1 MGQNL
6 ENGHMLFGHPELDGR
21 AYIKNLYMLG
31 DDGEYH
37 KITATADEINALSPS
52 SSPADGSVT
61 NAKLADDVKV
71 GSLAALTTTAKTS
84 VQAAINEVDSHADAA
99 YVKPEPGIPKT
110 DMAAAVQTSL
120 GKADTALQV
129 GVGVTKIAR
138 KTIQLAGGAT
148 PVLFQDD
155 AVPFI
160 TGIAEATDM
169 HTVGHNGTILIQN
182 DVDGDETATLE
193 CTAGT
198 HTGGGSCSEDMTTE
212 TDTKF
217 KIRANGD
224 ETWHTITCDWSG
236 CNSGAAI
243 ATQIQTKVQALGATH
258 GYSRMTVAFSTDHLV
273 FTSLDHGTDSTVE
286 IDRADSLDCCD
297 ELDIGPDN
305 GVTVVGTGDV
315 ANIYAVT
322 PAEIA
327 TLINGDMSNVEADA
341 SSGTLIISGTT
352 EGRAGKV
359 TAGNGT
365 LNTLCGIAN
374 GEVAYGAQGMGL
386 DADWDDSLYDVFLT
400 YKGAAA
406 ASKDLGWASPT
417 EAGFTV
423 TCETGS
429 DTGYVSVLVVG

>member
-1 MGQNL
+1 MGFMDQLWGRIKIKSL
-6 ENGHMLFGHPELDGR
+6 ECT
-21 AYIKNLYMLG
+21 KLYLPNNSG
-31 DDGEYH
+31 APTLVE
-37 KITATADEINALSPS
+37 ATADDLNSLTPS
-52 SSPADGSVT
+52 GVGDGTIT
-61 NAKLADDVKV
+61 NTKLATDVKV
-71 GSLAALTTTAKTS
+71 GSLAALTTTAKGS
-84 VQAAINEVDSHADAA
+84 VQAAINEVDANCDAK
-99 YVKPEPGIPKT
+99 YTKPALGIPKS
-110 DMAAAVQTSL
+110 DLVAAVQTSL

-148 PVLFQDD
+148 PILFQDD

-169 HTVGHNGTILIQN
+169 HAVGNNGTVKITE
-182 DVDGDETATLE
+182 DAESEETATLN

-198 HTGGGSCSEDMTTE
+198 HTGGGDCSTDMIGN
-212 TDTKF
+212 TDTKL

-258 GYSRMTVAFSTDHLV
+258 GYSRITVAFSSDHLV
-273 FTSLDHGTDSTVE
+273 FTSLDHGTASTIE
-286 IDRADSLDCCD
+286 IDRAADHDCCD
-297 ELDIGPDN
+297 DLDIGPDN
-305 GVTVVGTGDV
+305 GVTAVGTGDV

-322 PAEIA
+322 PEEIA

-341 SSGTLIISGTT
+341 SSGTLVISGAT

-359 TAGNGT
+359 AAGNGT
-365 LNTLCGIAN
+365 LNTLCGIPN
-374 GEVAYGAQGMGL
+374 GEIAYGAQGMGL
-386 DADWDDSLYDVFLT
+386 DADWDDALYDVFLT

-417 EAGFTV
+417 VGGFTV

>member
-1 MGQNL
+1 MGFMDQLWGRIKIKSL
-6 ENGHMLFGHPELDGR
+6 ECT
-21 AYIKNLYMLG
+21 KLYLPNNSG
-31 DDGEYH
+31 APTLVE
-37 KITATADEINALSPS
+37 ATADDLNNLTPS
-52 SSPADGSVT
+52 GVGDGTIT
-61 NAKLADDVKV
+61 NTKLATDVKV
-71 GSLAALTTTAKTS
+71 GSLAALTTTAKGS
-84 VQAAINEVDSHADAA
+84 VQAAINEVDANCDAK
-99 YVKPEPGIPKT
+99 YTKPALGIPKS
-110 DMAAAVQTSL
+110 DLVAAVQTSL

-169 HTVGHNGTILIQN
+169 HTVGHNGTIKIQN
-182 DVDGDETATLE
+182 DADDDETAILE

-198 HTGGGSCSEDMTTE
+198 HTGGSDCSTNMTGN

-236 CNSGAAI
+236 CDSGAAI
-243 ATQIQTKVQALGATH
+243 ATQIQAKVQALGATH
-258 GYSRMTVAFSTDHLV
+258 GYSRITVAFSSDHLV
-273 FTSLDHGTDSTVE
+273 FTSLDHGTASTIE
-286 IDRADSLDCCD
+286 IDRAADHDCCD
-297 ELDIGPDN
+297 DLDIGPDN
-305 GVTVVGTGDV
+305 GVTAVGTGDV

-322 PAEIA
+322 PEEIA
-327 TLINGDMSNVEADA
+327 ALINDDMANVEADA
-341 SSGTLIISGTT
+341 SSGTLVISGGTA
-352 EGRAGKV
+352 GRAGKV
-359 TAGNGT
+359 AAGNGT
-365 LNTLCGIAN
+365 LNTLCGIPN
-374 GEVAYGAQGMGL
+374 GEIAYGAQGMGL
-386 DADWDDSLYDVFLT
+386 DADWDDALYDVFLT

-417 EAGFTV
+417 VEGFTV

>member
-1 MGQNL
+1 MQNL
-6 ENGHMLFGHPELDGR
+6 KSGHMLFDHPELDGQ

-31 DDGEYH
+31 DDGEFH

-71 GSLAALTTTAKTS
+71 GSLAALTTAAKTS

-99 YVKPEPGIPKT
+99 YVKPGTGIPKT
-110 DMAAAVQTSL
+110 DMAAAVQASL
-120 GKADTALQV
+120 SLADTALQV
-129 GVGVTKIAR
+129 GVGVTKIVR

-160 TGIAEATDM
+160 TGIDAAADM
-169 HTVGHNGTILIQN
+169 HAVGNNGTIKITE
-182 DVDGDETATLE
+182 DAESEETATLN

-198 HTGGGSCSEDMTTE
+198 HTGGGDCSEDMTTE

-243 ATQIQTKVQALGATH
+243 ATQIQAKVQALGATH
-258 GYSRMTVAFSTDHLV
+258 GYSRITVAFSTDHLV
-273 FTSLDHGTDSTVE
+273 FTSLDHGTGSTVE
-286 IDRADSLDCCD
+286 IARADSLDCCD

-305 GVTVVGTGDV
+305 GVTAVGTGDV

-322 PAEIA
+322 PEEIA
-327 TLINGDMSNVEADA
+327 ALINGDMSNVEADA
-341 SSGTLIISGTT
+341 SSGTLVISGTT
-352 EGRAGKV
+352 AGRAGKV
-359 TAGNGT
+359 TAGDGT
-365 LNTLCGIAN
+365 LNTLCGIPN
-374 GEVAYGAQGMGL
+374 GEIAYGAQGMGL
-386 DADWDDSLYDVFLT
+386 DADWDDALYDVFLT

-406 ASKDLGWASPT
+406 GAKDLGWASPT
-417 EAGFTV
+417 EAGFMV

>member
-1 MGQNL
+1 M
-6 ENGHMLFGHPELDGR
+6 DGR

-31 DDGEYH
+31 DDGEWH

-71 GSLAALTTTAKTS
+71 GSLAALTTTTKTS

-99 YVKPEPGIPKT
+99 YVKPELGIPKT
-110 DMAAAVQTSL
+110 DLVAAVQTSL

-129 GVGVTKIAR
+129 GVGVSKIVR
-138 KTIQLAGGAT
+138 KTIQLAGGAS

-160 TGIAEATDM
+160 TGISEATDM
-169 HTVGHNGTILIQN
+169 HAVGNNGTIKIQN
-182 DVDGDETATLE
+182 DAEGDETATLN

-198 HTGGGSCSEDMTTE
+198 HTGGSGCSTNMTANS
-212 TDTKF
+212 DTKF

-224 ETWHTITCDWSG
+224 AVWHTITCDWTSA
-236 CNSGAAI
+236 NSGANI
-243 ATQIQTKVQALGATH
+243 ATEVQTKVQALGATH
-258 GYSRMTVAFSTDHLV
+258 GYSRITVAFSTDHLV
-273 FTSLDHGTDSTVE
+273 FTSLDHGTASTIE
-286 IDRADSLDCCD
+286 IDRAADHDCCD
-297 ELDIGPDN
+297 DLDIGPDN
-305 GVTVVGTGDV
+305 GVTAVGTGDV

-327 TLINGDMSNVEADA
+327 TLINGDMSNVMADA
-341 SSGTLIISGTT
+341 SSGTLVISGTT

-365 LNTLCGIAN
+365 LNTLCGIPN
-374 GEVAYGAQGMGL
+374 GEIAYGAQGMGL
-386 DADWDDSLYDVFLT
+386 DADWEDALYDVFLT
-400 YKGAAA
+400 YKGAGAA
-406 ASKDLGWASPT
+406 GKDLGWASPT
-417 EAGFTV
+417 TAGFTV

>member
-1 MGQNL
+1 MGFMDQLWGRIKIKSL
-6 ENGHMLFGHPELDGR
+6 ECT
-21 AYIKNLYMLG
+21 KLYLPNNSG
-31 DDGEYH
+31 VPTLVE
-37 KITATADEINALSPS
+37 ATADDLNSLTPS
-52 SSPADGSVT
+52 GV
-61 NAKLADDVKV
+61 
-71 GSLAALTTTAKTS
+71 
-84 VQAAINEVDSHADAA
+84 
-99 YVKPEPGIPKT
+99 
-110 DMAAAVQTSL
+110 
-120 GKADTALQV
+120 V

-169 HTVGHNGTILIQN
+169 HTVGHNGTIKIQN
-182 DVDGDETATLE
+182 DADGDETATLE

-198 HTGGGSCSEDMTTE
+198 HTGGGDCSTDMTGN

-224 ETWHTITCDWSG
+224 ETWHTITCDWSD

-243 ATQIQTKVQALGATH
+243 ANQIQTKVQALGATH
-258 GYSRMTVAFSTDHLV
+258 GYSRITVAFSSDHLV
-273 FTSLDHGTDSTVE
+273 FTSLDHGTASTIE
-286 IDRADSLDCCD
+286 IDRAADHDCCD
-297 ELDIGPDN
+297 DLDIGPDN
-305 GVTVVGTGDV
+305 GVTAVGTGDV

-322 PAEIA
+322 PEEIA

-341 SSGTLIISGTT
+341 SSGTLVISGGTA
-352 EGRAGKV
+352 GRAGKV
-359 TAGNGT
+359 AAGNGT
-365 LNTLCGIAN
+365 LNTLCGIPN
-374 GEVAYGAQGMGL
+374 GEIAYGAQGMGL
-386 DADWDDSLYDVFLT
+386 DADWDDALYDVFLT

-417 EAGFTV
+417 VEGFTV

>member
-1 MGQNL
+1 MGFMDQLWGRIKIKSL
-6 ENGHMLFGHPELDGR
+6 ECT
-21 AYIKNLYMLG
+21 KLYLPNNSG
-31 DDGEYH
+31 APTLVE
-37 KITATADEINALSPS
+37 ATADDLNSLTPS
-52 SSPADGSVT
+52 GVGDGTIT
-61 NAKLADDVKV
+61 NTKLATDVKV
-71 GSLAALTTTAKTS
+71 GSLAALTTTAKGS
-84 VQAAINEVDSHADAA
+84 VQAAINEVDANCDAK
-99 YVKPEPGIPKT
+99 YTKPALGIPKS
-110 DMAAAVQTSL
+110 DLVAAVQTSL

-169 HTVGHNGTILIQN
+169 HTVGHNGTIKIQN
-182 DVDGDETATLE
+182 DADGDETATLE

-198 HTGGGSCSEDMTTE
+198 HTGGGDCSTDMIGN
-212 TDTKF
+212 TDTKL

-243 ATQIQTKVQALGATH
+243 ATQIQAKVQALGATH
-258 GYSRMTVAFSTDHLV
+258 GYSRITVAFSSDHLV
-273 FTSLDHGTDSTVE
+273 FTSLDHGTASTIE
-286 IDRADSLDCCD
+286 IDRAADHDCCD
-297 ELDIGPDN
+297 DLDIGPDN

-322 PAEIA
+322 PEEIA

-341 SSGTLIISGTT
+341 SSGTLVISGSTA
-352 EGRAGKV
+352 GRAGKV
-359 TAGNGT
+359 AAGNGT
-365 LNTLCGIAN
+365 LNTLCGIPN
-374 GEVAYGAQGMGL
+374 GEIAYGAQGMGL
-386 DADWDDSLYDVFLT
+386 DADWDDALYDVFLT

-417 EAGFTV
+417 VEGFTV

>member
-6 ENGHMLFGHPELDGR
+6 KSGHMLFDHPELDGQ

-31 DDGEYH
+31 DDGEWH

-71 GSLAALTTTAKTS
+71 GSLAALTTTTKTS

-99 YVKPEPGIPKT
+99 YVKPGTGIPKT
-110 DMAAAVQTSL
+110 DMAAAVQASL
-120 GKADTALQV
+120 SLADTALQV
-129 GVGVTKIAR
+129 GVGVTKIVR

-160 TGIAEATDM
+160 TGIDAAADM
-169 HTVGHNGTILIQN
+169 HAVGNNGTIKITE
-182 DVDGDETATLE
+182 DAESEETATLN

-198 HTGGGSCSEDMTTE
+198 HTGGGDCSTDMTGN
-212 TDTKF
+212 TDTKL

-243 ATQIQTKVQALGATH
+243 ATQLQTKVQALGATH
-258 GYSRMTVAFSTDHLV
+258 GYSRITVAFSSDHLV
-273 FTSLDHGTDSTVE
+273 FTSLDHGTDSTIE
-286 IDRADSLDCCD
+286 IDRAADHDCCD
-297 ELDIGPDN
+297 DLDIGPDN

-322 PAEIA
+322 PEEIA
-327 TLINGDMSNVEADA
+327 TLINGDMANVEADA
-341 SSGTLIISGTT
+341 SSGTLVISGGTA
-352 EGRAGKV
+352 GRAGKV

-386 DADWDDSLYDVFLT
+386 GADWDDALYDVFLT
-400 YKGAAA
+400 YKGAGA

>member
-1 MGQNL
+1 MGFMDQLWGRIKIKSL
-6 ENGHMLFGHPELDGR
+6 ECT
-21 AYIKNLYMLG
+21 KLYLPNNSG
-31 DDGEYH
+31 APTLVE
-37 KITATADEINALSPS
+37 ATADDLNSLTPS
-52 SSPADGSVT
+52 GVGDGTIT
-61 NAKLADDVKV
+61 NTKLATDVKV
-71 GSLAALTTTAKTS
+71 GSLAALTTTAKGS
-84 VQAAINEVDSHADAA
+84 VQAAINEVDANCDAK
-99 YVKPEPGIPKT
+99 YTKPALGIPKS
-110 DMAAAVQTSL
+110 DLVAAVQTSL

-169 HTVGHNGTILIQN
+169 HTVGHNGTIKIQN
-182 DVDGDETATLE
+182 DADGDETATLE

-198 HTGGGSCSEDMTTE
+198 HTGGGDCSTDMTGN
-212 TDTKF
+212 TDTKL

-243 ATQIQTKVQALGATH
+243 ATQLQTKVQALGATH
-258 GYSRMTVAFSTDHLV
+258 GYSRITVAFSSDHLV
-273 FTSLDHGTDSTVE
+273 FTSLDHGTDSTIE
-286 IDRADSLDCCD
+286 IDRAADHDCCD
-297 ELDIGPDN
+297 DLDIGPDN

-322 PAEIA
+322 PEEIA
-327 TLINGDMSNVEADA
+327 TLINGDMANVEADA
-341 SSGTLIISGTT
+341 SSGTLVISGGTA
-352 EGRAGKV
+352 GRAGKV
-359 TAGNGT
+359 AAGNGT
-365 LNTLCGIAN
+365 LNILCGIPN
-374 GEVAYGAQGMGL
+374 GEIAYGAQGMGL
-386 DADWDDSLYDVFLT
+386 DADWDDALYDVFLT

-417 EAGFTV
+417 VEGFTV

>member
-1 MGQNL
+1 MGFMDQLWGRIKIKSL
-6 ENGHMLFGHPELDGR
+6 ECT
-21 AYIKNLYMLG
+21 KLYLPNNSG
-31 DDGEYH
+31 APTLVE
-37 KITATADEINALSPS
+37 ATADDLNSLTPS
-52 SSPADGSVT
+52 GVGDGTIT
-61 NAKLADDVKV
+61 NTKLATDVKV
-71 GSLAALTTTAKTS
+71 GSLAALTTTAKGS
-84 VQAAINEVDSHADAA
+84 VQAAINEVDANCDAK
-99 YVKPEPGIPKT
+99 YTKPALGIPKS
-110 DMAAAVQTSL
+110 DLVAAVQTSL

-148 PVLFQDD
+148 PILFQDD

-169 HTVGHNGTILIQN
+169 HAVGNNGTVKITE
-182 DVDGDETATLE
+182 DAESEETATLN

-198 HTGGGSCSEDMTTE
+198 HTGGGDCSTDMIGN
-212 TDTKF
+212 TDTKL

-243 ATQIQTKVQALGATH
+243 ATQIQTKVRALGATH
-258 GYSRMTVAFSTDHLV
+258 GYSRITVAFSSDHLV
-273 FTSLDHGTDSTVE
+273 FTSLDHGTASTIE
-286 IDRADSLDCCD
+286 IDRAADHDCCD
-297 ELDIGPDN
+297 DLDIGPDN
-305 GVTVVGTGDV
+305 GVTAVGTGDV

-327 TLINGDMSNVEADA
+327 TLINGDMSNVVANA
-341 SSGTLIISGTT
+341 SSGTLVISGTT
-352 EGRAGKV
+352 KGRAGKV

-365 LNTLCGIAN
+365 LNTLCGIPN
-374 GEVAYGAQGMGL
+374 GEIAYGAQGMGL
-386 DADWDDSLYDVFLT
+386 DADWDDALYDVFLT

-417 EAGFTV
+417 VEGFTV

>member
-1 MGQNL
+1 MGFMDQLWGRIKIKSL
-6 ENGHMLFGHPELDGR
+6 ECT
-21 AYIKNLYMLG
+21 KLYLPNNSG
-31 DDGEYH
+31 APTLVE
-37 KITATADEINALSPS
+37 ATADDLNSLTPS
-52 SSPADGSVT
+52 GVGDGTIT
-61 NAKLADDVKV
+61 NTKLATDVKV
-71 GSLAALTTTAKTS
+71 GSLAALTTTAKGS
-84 VQAAINEVDSHADAA
+84 VQAAINEVDANCDAK
-99 YVKPEPGIPKT
+99 YTKPALGIPKS
-110 DMAAAVQTSL
+110 DLVAAVQTSL

-169 HTVGHNGTILIQN
+169 HAVGNNGTVKITE
-182 DVDGDETATLE
+182 DAESEETATLN

-198 HTGGGSCSEDMTTE
+198 HTGGGDCSTDMIGN
-212 TDTKF
+212 TDTKL

-258 GYSRMTVAFSTDHLV
+258 GYSRITVAFSSDHLV
-273 FTSLDHGTDSTVE
+273 FTSLDHGTASTIE
-286 IDRADSLDCCD
+286 IDRAADHDCCD
-297 ELDIGPDN
+297 DLDIGPDN
-305 GVTVVGTGDV
+305 GVTAVGTGDV

-322 PAEIA
+322 PEEIA

-341 SSGTLIISGTT
+341 SSGTLVISGAT

-359 TAGNGT
+359 AAGNGT
-365 LNTLCGIAN
+365 LNTLCGIPN
-374 GEVAYGAQGMGL
+374 GEIAYGAQGMGL
-386 DADWDDSLYDVFLT
+386 DADWDDALYDVFLT

-417 EAGFTV
+417 VEGFTV

>member
-1 MGQNL
+1 MGFMDQLWGRIKIKSL
-6 ENGHMLFGHPELDGR
+6 ECT
-21 AYIKNLYMLG
+21 KLYLPNNSG
-31 DDGEYH
+31 VPTLVE
-37 KITATADEINALSPS
+37 ATADDLNSLTPS
-52 SSPADGSVT
+52 GVGDGTIT
-61 NAKLADDVKV
+61 NTKLATDVKV
-71 GSLAALTTTAKTS
+71 GSLAALTTTAKGS
-84 VQAAINEVDSHADAA
+84 VQAAINEVDANCDAK
-99 YVKPEPGIPKT
+99 YTKPALGIPKS
-110 DMAAAVQTSL
+110 DLVAAVQTSL

-148 PVLFQDD
+148 PILFQDD

-169 HTVGHNGTILIQN
+169 HTVGNNGTIKITE
-182 DVDGDETATLE
+182 DAESEETATLN

-198 HTGGGSCSEDMTTE
+198 HTGGGDCSTDMTGN
-212 TDTKF
+212 TDTKL

-258 GYSRMTVAFSTDHLV
+258 GYSRITVAFSSDHLV
-273 FTSLDHGTDSTVE
+273 FTSLDHGTASTIE
-286 IDRADSLDCCD
+286 IDRAADHDCCD
-297 ELDIGPDN
+297 DLDIGPDN

-322 PAEIA
+322 PEEIA
-327 TLINGDMSNVEADA
+327 TLINGDMANVEADA
-341 SSGTLIISGTT
+341 SSGTLVISGGTA
-352 EGRAGKV
+352 GRAGKV

-365 LNTLCGIAN
+365 LNTLCGIPN
-374 GEVAYGAQGMGL
+374 GEIAYGAQGMGL
-386 DADWDDSLYDVFLT
+386 DADWDDALYDVFLT

-417 EAGFTV
+417 VEGFTV
-423 TCETGS
+423 TCETES

>member
-1 MGQNL
+1 MGFMDQLWGRIKIKSL
-6 ENGHMLFGHPELDGR
+6 ECT
-21 AYIKNLYMLG
+21 KLYLPNNSG
-31 DDGEYH
+31 APTLVE
-37 KITATADEINALSPS
+37 ATADDLNSLTPS
-52 SSPADGSVT
+52 GVGDGTIT
-61 NAKLADDVKV
+61 NTKLATDVKV
-71 GSLAALTTTAKTS
+71 GSLAALTTTAKGS
-84 VQAAINEVDSHADAA
+84 VQAAINEVDANCDAK
-99 YVKPEPGIPKT
+99 YTKPALGIPKS
-110 DMAAAVQTSL
+110 DLVAAVQTSL

-148 PVLFQDD
+148 PILFQDD

-169 HTVGHNGTILIQN
+169 HAVGNNGTVKITE
-182 DVDGDETATLE
+182 DAESEETATLN

-198 HTGGGSCSEDMTTE
+198 HTGGGDCSTDMIGN
-212 TDTKF
+212 TDTKL

-236 CNSGAAI
+236 CNSGTAI

-258 GYSRMTVAFSTDHLV
+258 GYSRITVAFSSDHLV
-273 FTSLDHGTDSTVE
+273 FTSLDHGTASTIE
-286 IDRADSLDCCD
+286 IDRAADHDCCD
-297 ELDIGPDN
+297 DLDIGPDN
-305 GVTVVGTGDV
+305 GVTAVGTGDV

-322 PAEIA
+322 PEEIA

-341 SSGTLIISGTT
+341 SSGTLVISGAT

-359 TAGNGT
+359 AAGNGT
-365 LNTLCGIAN
+365 LNTLCGIPN
-374 GEVAYGAQGMGL
+374 GEIAYGAQGMGL
-386 DADWDDSLYDVFLT
+386 DADWDDALYDVFLT

-417 EAGFTV
+417 VEGFTV

>member
-1 MGQNL
+1 MGFMDQLWGRIKIKSL
-6 ENGHMLFGHPELDGR
+6 ECT
-21 AYIKNLYMLG
+21 KLYLPNNSG
-31 DDGEYH
+31 APTLVE
-37 KITATADEINALSPS
+37 ATADDLNSLTPS
-52 SSPADGSVT
+52 GVGDGTIT
-61 NAKLADDVKV
+61 NTKLATDVKV
-71 GSLAALTTTAKTS
+71 GSLAALTTTAKGS
-84 VQAAINEVDSHADAA
+84 VQAAINEVDANCDAK
-99 YVKPEPGIPKT
+99 YTKPALGIPKS
-110 DMAAAVQTSL
+110 DLVAAVQTSL

-169 HTVGHNGTILIQN
+169 HTVGHNGTIKIQN
-182 DVDGDETATLE
+182 DADDYETATLE

-198 HTGGGSCSEDMTTE
+198 HTGGGDCSTDMTGN

-243 ATQIQTKVQALGATH
+243 ATQIQAKVQALGATH
-258 GYSRMTVAFSTDHLV
+258 GYSRITVAFSSDHLV
-273 FTSLDHGTDSTVE
+273 FTSLDHGTASTIE
-286 IDRADSLDCCD
+286 IDRAADHDCCD
-297 ELDIGPDN
+297 DLGIGPDN
-305 GVTVVGTGDV
+305 GVTAVGTGDV

-322 PAEIA
+322 PEEIA
-327 TLINGDMSNVEADA
+327 ALINGDMANVVADA
-341 SSGTLIISGTT
+341 SSGTLVISGGTA
-352 EGRAGKV
+352 GRAGKV
-359 TAGNGT
+359 AAGNGT
-365 LNTLCGIAN
+365 LNTLCGIPN
-374 GEVAYGAQGMGL
+374 GEIAYGAQGMGL
-386 DADWDDSLYDVFLT
+386 DADWDDALYDVFLT

-417 EAGFTV
+417 VEGFTV

>member
-1 MGQNL
+1 MGFMDQLWGRIKIKSL
-6 ENGHMLFGHPELDGR
+6 ECT
-21 AYIKNLYMLG
+21 KLYLPNNSG
-31 DDGEYH
+31 APTLVE
-37 KITATADEINALSPS
+37 ATADDLNSLTPS
-52 SSPADGSVT
+52 GVGDGTIT
-61 NAKLADDVKV
+61 NTKLATDVKV
-71 GSLAALTTTAKTS
+71 GSLAALTTTAKGS
-84 VQAAINEVDSHADAA
+84 VQAAINEVDANCDAK
-99 YVKPEPGIPKT
+99 YTKPALGIPKS
-110 DMAAAVQTSL
+110 DLVAAVQTSL

-169 HTVGHNGTILIQN
+169 HTVGHNGTIKIQN
-182 DVDGDETATLE
+182 DADGDETATLE

-198 HTGGGSCSEDMTTE
+198 HTGGGDCSTDMTGN
-212 TDTKF
+212 TDTKL

-224 ETWHTITCDWSG
+224 ETWHTITCDWSD

-243 ATQIQTKVQALGATH
+243 ATQLQTKVRALGATH
-258 GYSRMTVAFSTDHLV
+258 GYSRITVAFSSDHLV
-273 FTSLDHGTDSTVE
+273 FTSLDHGTASTIE
-286 IDRADSLDCCD
+286 IDRAADHDCCD
-297 ELDIGPDN
+297 DLDIGPDN
-305 GVTVVGTGDV
+305 GVTAVGTGDV

-322 PAEIA
+322 PEEIA
-327 TLINGDMSNVEADA
+327 ALINGDMSNVEADA
-341 SSGTLIISGTT
+341 SSGTLVISGGTA
-352 EGRAGKV
+352 GRAGKV
-359 TAGNGT
+359 AAGNGT
-365 LNTLCGIAN
+365 LNTLCGIPN
-374 GEVAYGAQGMGL
+374 GEIAYGAQGMGL
-386 DADWDDSLYDVFLT
+386 DADWDDALYDVFLT

-417 EAGFTV
+417 VEGFTV

>member
-1 MGQNL
+1 MRFMDQLWGRIKIKSL
-6 ENGHMLFGHPELDGR
+6 ECT
-21 AYIKNLYMLG
+21 KLYLPNNSG
-31 DDGEYH
+31 APTLVE
-37 KITATADEINALSPS
+37 ATADDLNSLTPS
-52 SSPADGSVT
+52 GVGDGTIT
-61 NAKLADDVKV
+61 NTKLATDVKV
-71 GSLAALTTTAKTS
+71 GSLAALTTTAKGS
-84 VQAAINEVDSHADAA
+84 VQAAINEVDANCDAK
-99 YVKPEPGIPKT
+99 YTKPALGIPKS
-110 DMAAAVQTSL
+110 DLVAAVQTSL

-169 HTVGHNGTILIQN
+169 HTVGHNGTIKIQN
-182 DVDGDETATLE
+182 DADGDETATLE

-198 HTGGGSCSEDMTTE
+198 HTGGGDCSTDMTGN

-243 ATQIQTKVQALGATH
+243 ATQIQAKVQALGATH
-258 GYSRMTVAFSTDHLV
+258 GYSRITVAFSSDHLV
-273 FTSLDHGTDSTVE
+273 FTSLDHGTASTIE
-286 IDRADSLDCCD
+286 IDRAADHDCCD
-297 ELDIGPDN
+297 DLDIGPDN
-305 GVTVVGTGDV
+305 GVTAVGTGDV

-322 PAEIA
+322 PEEIA
-327 TLINGDMSNVEADA
+327 ALINGDMANVEADA
-341 SSGTLIISGTT
+341 SSGTLVISGGTA
-352 EGRAGKV
+352 GRAGKV
-359 TAGNGT
+359 AAGNGT
-365 LNTLCGIAN
+365 LNTLCGIPN
-374 GEVAYGAQGMGL
+374 GEIAYGAQGMGL
-386 DADWDDSLYDVFLT
+386 DADWDDALYDVFLT

-417 EAGFTV
+417 VEGFTV

>member
-1 MGQNL
+1 MGFMDQLWGRIKIKSL
-6 ENGHMLFGHPELDGR
+6 ECT
-21 AYIKNLYMLG
+21 KLYLPNNSG
-31 DDGEYH
+31 APTLVE
-37 KITATADEINALSPS
+37 ATADDLNSLTPS
-52 SSPADGSVT
+52 GVGDGTIT
-61 NAKLADDVKV
+61 NTKLATDVKV
-71 GSLAALTTTAKTS
+71 GSLAALTTTAKGS
-84 VQAAINEVDSHADAA
+84 VQAAINEVDANCDAK
-99 YVKPEPGIPKT
+99 YTKPALGIPKS
-110 DMAAAVQTSL
+110 DLVAAVQTSL

-148 PVLFQDD
+148 PILFQDD

-169 HTVGHNGTILIQN
+169 HAVGNNGTVKITE
-182 DVDGDETATLE
+182 DAESEETATLN

-198 HTGGGSCSEDMTTE
+198 HTGGGDCSTDMIGN
-212 TDTKF
+212 TDTKL

-236 CNSGAAI
+236 CNSGVAI

-258 GYSRMTVAFSTDHLV
+258 GYSRITVAFSSDHLV
-273 FTSLDHGTDSTVE
+273 FTSLDHGTASTIE
-286 IDRADSLDCCD
+286 IDRAADHDCCD
-297 ELDIGPDN
+297 DLDIGPDN
-305 GVTVVGTGDV
+305 GVTAVGTGDV

-322 PAEIA
+322 PEEIA

-341 SSGTLIISGTT
+341 SSGTLVISGAT

-359 TAGNGT
+359 AAGNGT
-365 LNTLCGIAN
+365 LNTLCGIPN
-374 GEVAYGAQGMGL
+374 GEIAYGAQGMGL
-386 DADWDDSLYDVFLT
+386 DADWDDALYDVFLT

-417 EAGFTV
+417 VEGFTV

>member
-1 MGQNL
+1 MGFMDQLWGRIKIKSL
-6 ENGHMLFGHPELDGR
+6 ECT
-21 AYIKNLYMLG
+21 KLYLPNNSG
-31 DDGEYH
+31 APTLVE
-37 KITATADEINALSPS
+37 ATADDLNSLTPS
-52 SSPADGSVT
+52 GVGDGTIT
-61 NAKLADDVKV
+61 NTKLATDVKV
-71 GSLAALTTTAKTS
+71 GSLAALTTTAKGS
-84 VQAAINEVDSHADAA
+84 VQAAINEVDANCDAK
-99 YVKPEPGIPKT
+99 YTKPALGIPKS
-110 DMAAAVQTSL
+110 DLVAAVQTSL

-169 HTVGHNGTILIQN
+169 HTVGHNGTIKIQN
-182 DVDGDETATLE
+182 DADGDETATLE

-198 HTGGGSCSEDMTTE
+198 HTGGGDCSTDMTGN

-243 ATQIQTKVQALGATH
+243 ATQIQAKVQALGATH
-258 GYSRMTVAFSTDHLV
+258 GYSRITVAFSSDHLV
-273 FTSLDHGTDSTVE
+273 FTSLDHGTASTIE
-286 IDRADSLDCCD
+286 IDRAADHDCCD
-297 ELDIGPDN
+297 DLDIGPDN
-305 GVTVVGTGDV
+305 GVTAVGTGDV

-322 PAEIA
+322 PEEIA
-327 TLINGDMSNVEADA
+327 ALINGDMANVEADA
-341 SSGTLIISGTT
+341 SSGTLVISGGTA
-352 EGRAGKV
+352 GRAGKV
-359 TAGNGT
+359 AAGNGT
-365 LNTLCGIAN
+365 LNTLCGIPN
-374 GEVAYGAQGMGL
+374 GEIAYGAQGMGL
-386 DADWDDSLYDVFLT
+386 DADWDDALYDVFLT

-417 EAGFTV
+417 VEGFTV

>member
-1 MGQNL
+1 MGFMDQLWGRIKIKSL
-6 ENGHMLFGHPELDGR
+6 ECT
-21 AYIKNLYMLG
+21 KLYLPNNSG
-31 DDGEYH
+31 APTLVE
-37 KITATADEINALSPS
+37 ATADDLNSLTPS
-52 SSPADGSVT
+52 GVGDGTIT
-61 NAKLADDVKV
+61 NTKLATDVKV
-71 GSLAALTTTAKTS
+71 GSLAALTTTAKGS
-84 VQAAINEVDSHADAA
+84 VQAAINEVDANCDAK
-99 YVKPEPGIPKT
+99 YTKPALGIPKS
-110 DMAAAVQTSL
+110 DLVAAVQTSL

-169 HTVGHNGTILIQN
+169 HTVGHNGTIKIQN
-182 DVDGDETATLE
+182 DADGDETATLE

-198 HTGGGSCSEDMTTE
+198 HTGGGDCSTDMTGN
-212 TDTKF
+212 TDTKL

-236 CNSGAAI
+236 CDSGAAI
-243 ATQIQTKVQALGATH
+243 ATQLQTKVRALGATH
-258 GYSRMTVAFSTDHLV
+258 GYSRITVAFSSDHLV
-273 FTSLDHGTDSTVE
+273 FTSLDHGTASTIE
-286 IDRADSLDCCD
+286 IDRAADHDCCD
-297 ELDIGPDN
+297 DLDIGPDN
-305 GVTVVGTGDV
+305 GVTAVGTGDV

-322 PAEIA
+322 PEEIA
-327 TLINGDMSNVEADA
+327 ALINGDMSNVVADA
-341 SSGTLIISGTT
+341 SSGTLVISGTT

-365 LNTLCGIAN
+365 LNTLCGIPN
-374 GEVAYGAQGMGL
+374 GKIAYGAQGMGL
-386 DADWDDSLYDVFLT
+386 DADWDDALYDVFLT

-417 EAGFTV
+417 VEGFTV

>member
-1 MGQNL
+1 MGFMDQLWGRIKIKSL
-6 ENGHMLFGHPELDGR
+6 ECT
-21 AYIKNLYMLG
+21 KLYLPNNSG
-31 DDGEYH
+31 APTLVE
-37 KITATADEINALSPS
+37 ATADDLNSLTPS
-52 SSPADGSVT
+52 GVGDGTIT
-61 NAKLADDVKV
+61 NTKLATDVKV
-71 GSLAALTTTAKTS
+71 GSLAALTTTAKGS
-84 VQAAINEVDSHADAA
+84 VQAAINEVDANCDAK
-99 YVKPEPGIPKT
+99 YTKPALGIPKS
-110 DMAAAVQTSL
+110 DLVAAVQTSL

-148 PVLFQDD
+148 PILFQDD

-169 HTVGHNGTILIQN
+169 HAVGNNGTVKITE
-182 DVDGDETATLE
+182 DAESEETATLN

-198 HTGGGSCSEDMTTE
+198 HTGGGDCSTDMIGN
-212 TDTKF
+212 TDTKL

-258 GYSRMTVAFSTDHLV
+258 GYSRITVAFSSDHLV
-273 FTSLDHGTDSTVE
+273 FTSLDHGTASTIE
-286 IDRADSLDCCD
+286 IDRAADHDCCD
-297 ELDIGPDN
+297 DLDIGPDN
-305 GVTVVGTGDV
+305 GVTAVGTGDV

-322 PAEIA
+322 PEEIA

-341 SSGTLIISGTT
+341 SSGTLVISGAT

-359 TAGNGT
+359 AAGNGT
-365 LNTLCGIAN
+365 LNTLCGIPN
-374 GEVAYGAQGMGL
+374 GEIAYGAQGMGL
-386 DADWDDSLYDVFLT
+386 DADWDDALYDVFLT

-417 EAGFTV
+417 VEGFTV

>member
-1 MGQNL
+1 
-6 ENGHMLFGHPELDGR
+6 
-21 AYIKNLYMLG
+21 
-31 DDGEYH
+31 
-37 KITATADEINALSPS
+37 AL
-52 SSPADGSVT
+52 
-61 NAKLADDVKV
+61 
-71 GSLAALTTTAKTS
+71 
-84 VQAAINEVDSHADAA
+84 
-99 YVKPEPGIPKT
+99 GIPKS
-110 DMAAAVQTSL
+110 DLVAAVQTSL

-148 PVLFQDD
+148 PILFQDD

-169 HTVGHNGTILIQN
+169 HAVGNNGTVKITE
-182 DVDGDETATLE
+182 DAESEETATLN

-198 HTGGGSCSEDMTTE
+198 HTGGGDCSTDMIGN
-212 TDTKF
+212 TDTKL

-258 GYSRMTVAFSTDHLV
+258 GYSRITVAFSSDHLV
-273 FTSLDHGTDSTVE
+273 FTSLDHGTASTIE
-286 IDRADSLDCCD
+286 IDRAADHDCCD
-297 ELDIGPDN
+297 DLDIGPDN
-305 GVTVVGTGDV
+305 GVTAVGTGDV

-322 PAEIA
+322 PEEIA

-341 SSGTLIISGTT
+341 SSGTLVISGAT

-359 TAGNGT
+359 AAGNGT
-365 LNTLCGIAN
+365 LNTLCGIPN
-374 GEVAYGAQGMGL
+374 GEIAYGAQGMGL
-386 DADWDDSLYDVFLT
+386 DADWDDALYDVFLT

-417 EAGFTV
+417 VEGFTV

>member
-1 MGQNL
+1 MGFMDQLWGRIKIKSL
-6 ENGHMLFGHPELDGR
+6 ECT
-21 AYIKNLYMLG
+21 KLYLPNNSG
-31 DDGEYH
+31 APTLVE
-37 KITATADEINALSPS
+37 ATADDLNSLTPS
-52 SSPADGSVT
+52 GVGDGTIT
-61 NAKLADDVKV
+61 NTKLATDVKV
-71 GSLAALTTTAKTS
+71 GSLAALTTTAKGS
-84 VQAAINEVDSHADAA
+84 VQAAINEVDANCDAK
-99 YVKPEPGIPKT
+99 YTKPALGIPKS
-110 DMAAAVQTSL
+110 DLVAAVQTSL

-148 PVLFQDD
+148 PILFQDD

-169 HTVGHNGTILIQN
+169 HAVGNNGTVKITE
-182 DVDGDETATLE
+182 DAESEETATLN

-198 HTGGGSCSEDMTTE
+198 HTGGGDCSTDMIGN
-212 TDTKF
+212 TDTKL

-236 CNSGAAI
+236 CDSGAAI

-258 GYSRMTVAFSTDHLV
+258 GYSRITVAFSSDHLV
-273 FTSLDHGTDSTVE
+273 FTSLDHGTASTIE
-286 IDRADSLDCCD
+286 IDRAADHDCCD
-297 ELDIGPDN
+297 DLDIGPDN
-305 GVTVVGTGDV
+305 GVTAVGTGDV

-322 PAEIA
+322 PEEIA

-341 SSGTLIISGTT
+341 SSGTLVIYGATK
-352 EGRAGKV
+352 GRAGKV
-359 TAGNGT
+359 AAGNGT
-365 LNTLCGIAN
+365 LNTLCGIPN
-374 GEVAYGAQGMGL
+374 GEIAYGAQGMGL
-386 DADWDDSLYDVFLT
+386 DADWDDALYDVFLT

-417 EAGFTV
+417 VEGFTV

>member
-1 MGQNL
+1 MGFMDQFWGRIKIKSL
-6 ENGHMLFGHPELDGR
+6 ECS
-21 AYIKNLYMLG
+21 KLYLPNDSG
-31 DDGEYH
+31 KPTLVE
-37 KITATADEINALSPS
+37 ATADDLNSLTPS
-52 SSPADGSVT
+52 GVGDGTIT
-61 NAKLADDVKV
+61 NTKLATDVKV
-71 GSLAALTTTAKTS
+71 GSLALLTTTQKSS
-84 VQAAINEVDSHADAA
+84 VQAAINEVDGNCDAK
-99 YVKPEPGIPKT
+99 YTKPGPGIPKT

-120 GKADTALQV
+120 GLADTALQV
-129 GVGVTKIAR
+129 GVGVSKIVR

-148 PVLFQDD
+148 PVLFRDD

-169 HTVGHNGTILIQN
+169 HTVGHNGTIKVQN
-182 DVDGDETATLE
+182 DADGDETATIE

-273 FTSLDHGTDSTVE
+273 FTSLDHGTGSTVE
-286 IDRADSLDCCD
+286 IARADSLDCCD

-305 GVTVVGTGDV
+305 GVTAVGTGDV

-322 PAEIA
+322 PTEIA
-327 TLINGDMSNVEADA
+327 TLINGDMSNVVADA
-341 SSGTLIISGTT
+341 SSGTLVISGTT

-359 TAGNGT
+359 AAGNGT
-365 LNTLCGIAN
+365 LNTLCGIAD
-374 GEVAYGAQGMGL
+374 GEIAYGAQGMGL
-386 DADWDDSLYDVFLT
+386 DADWDDALYDVFLT

-423 TCETGS
+423 TCETAA

>member
-1 MGQNL
+1 MGFMDQLWGRIKIKSL
-6 ENGHMLFGHPELDGR
+6 ECT
-21 AYIKNLYMLG
+21 KLYLPNNSG
-31 DDGEYH
+31 VPTLVE
-37 KITATADEINALSPS
+37 ATADDLNSLTPS
-52 SSPADGSVT
+52 GVGDGTIT
-61 NAKLADDVKV
+61 NTKLATDVKV
-71 GSLAALTTTAKTS
+71 GSLAALTTTAKDS
-84 VQAAINEVDSHADAA
+84 VQAAINEVDANCDAK
-99 YVKPEPGIPKT
+99 YTKPALGIPKS
-110 DMAAAVQTSL
+110 DLVAAVQTSL

-169 HTVGHNGTILIQN
+169 HTVGNNGTIKITE
-182 DVDGDETATLE
+182 DAESEETATLN

-198 HTGGGSCSEDMTTE
+198 HTGGGDCSTDMTGN
-212 TDTKF
+212 TDTKL

-258 GYSRMTVAFSTDHLV
+258 GYSRITVAFSSDHLV
-273 FTSLDHGTDSTVE
+273 FTSLDHGTASTIE
-286 IDRADSLDCCD
+286 IDRAADHDCCD
-297 ELDIGPDN
+297 DLDIGPDN

-322 PAEIA
+322 PEEIA
-327 TLINGDMSNVEADA
+327 TLINGDMANVKADA
-341 SSGTLIISGTT
+341 SSGTLVISGGTA
-352 EGRAGKV
+352 GRAGKV

-365 LNTLCGIAN
+365 LNTLCGIPN
-374 GEVAYGAQGMGL
+374 GEIAYGAQGMGL
-386 DADWDDSLYDVFLT
+386 DADWDDALYDVFLT

-417 EAGFTV
+417 VEGFTV
-423 TCETGS
+423 TCETES

>member
-6 ENGHMLFGHPELDGR
+6 KSGHMLFGHPELDGQ

-31 DDGEYH
+31 DDGEFH

-99 YVKPEPGIPKT
+99 YVKPEAGIPAS
-110 DMAAAVQTSL
+110 DMAAAVQASL
-120 GKADTALQV
+120 GLADTALQV
-129 GVGVTKIAR
+129 GVGVTKIVR

-169 HTVGHNGTILIQN
+169 HTVGNNGTIKIQN
-182 DVDGDETATLE
+182 DAEGDETATLA

-198 HTGGGSCSEDMTTE
+198 HTGGDGCSTNMTSN
-212 TDTKF
+212 TDTKL

-224 ETWHTITCDWSG
+224 EAWHTITCDWSG
-236 CNSGAAI
+236 CNTGAAI
-243 ATQIQTKVQALGATH
+243 ATQLQTKVQALGATY
-258 GYSRMTVAFSTDHLV
+258 GYSRVTVGFSTDHLV
-273 FTSLDHGTDSTVE
+273 FTSADLGTASTIE
-286 IDRADSLDCCD
+286 IDRAADHDCCD
-297 ELDIGPDN
+297 DLDIGPDN
-305 GVTVVGTGDV
+305 GVTAVGTGDV
-315 ANIYAVT
+315 ANIYAVAPT
-322 PAEIA
+322 EIA
-327 TLINGDMSNVEADA
+327 TLINGDMSNVVADA
-341 SSGTLIISGTT
+341 SSGTLVISGTT

-365 LNTLCGIAN
+365 LNTLCGIPN
-374 GEVAYGAQGMGL
+374 GEIAYGAQGMGL
-386 DADWDDSLYDVFLT
+386 DADWDDALYDVFLT

-406 ASKDLGWASPT
+406 GAKDLGWASPAET
-417 EAGFTV
+417 GFTV

>member
-1 MGQNL
+1 MGFMDQFWGRIKIKSL
-6 ENGHMLFGHPELDGR
+6 ECS
-21 AYIKNLYMLG
+21 KLYLPNDSG
-31 DDGEYH
+31 KPTLVE
-37 KITATADEINALSPS
+37 ATADDLNSLTPS
-52 SSPADGSVT
+52 GVGDGTIT
-61 NAKLADDVKV
+61 NTKLATDVKV
-71 GSLAALTTTAKTS
+71 GSLALLTTTQKSS
-84 VQAAINEVDSHADAA
+84 VQAAINEVDGNCDAK
-99 YVKPEPGIPKT
+99 YTKPGSGIPKT

-120 GKADTALQV
+120 GLADTALQV
-129 GVGVTKIAR
+129 GVGVSKIVR

-148 PVLFQDD
+148 PVLFQDG

-169 HTVGHNGTILIQN
+169 HTIGHNGTILIQN
-182 DVDGDETATLE
+182 DAEGDETATLE

-198 HTGGGSCSEDMTTE
+198 HTGGDGCSTNMTSN
-212 TDTKF
+212 TDTKL

-224 ETWHTITCDWSG
+224 AAWHTITCDWSG

-258 GYSRMTVAFSTDHLV
+258 GYIRVTVGFSTDHLV
-273 FTSLDHGTDSTVE
+273 FTSADLGTASTIE
-286 IDRADSLDCCD
+286 IDRAADHDCCD
-297 ELDIGPDN
+297 DLDIGPDN
-305 GVTVVGTGDV
+305 GVTAVGTGNV

-322 PAEIA
+322 PEEIA
-327 TLINGDMSNVEADA
+327 NLINGDMANVEADA
-341 SSGTLIISGTT
+341 SSGTLVISGGTA
-352 EGRAGKV
+352 GRAGKV

-365 LNTLCGIAN
+365 LNALCGIAN

-423 TCETGS
+423 TCETTS

>member
-1 MGQNL
+1 MGFMDQLWGRIKIKSL
-6 ENGHMLFGHPELDGR
+6 ECT
-21 AYIKNLYMLG
+21 KLYLPNNSG
-31 DDGEYH
+31 APTLVE
-37 KITATADEINALSPS
+37 ATADDLNSLTPS
-52 SSPADGSVT
+52 GVGDGTIT
-61 NAKLADDVKV
+61 NTKLATDVKV
-71 GSLAALTTTAKTS
+71 GSLAALTTTAKGS
-84 VQAAINEVDSHADAA
+84 VQAAINEVDANCDAK
-99 YVKPEPGIPKT
+99 YTKPALGIPKS
-110 DMAAAVQTSL
+110 DLVAAVQTSL

-169 HTVGHNGTILIQN
+169 HTVGHNGTIKIQN
-182 DVDGDETATLE
+182 DADGDETATLE

-198 HTGGGSCSEDMTTE
+198 HTGGGDCSTDMTGN
-212 TDTKF
+212 TDTKL

-243 ATQIQTKVQALGATH
+243 ATQLQTKVQALGATH
-258 GYSRMTVAFSTDHLV
+258 GYSRITVAFSSDHLV
-273 FTSLDHGTDSTVE
+273 FTSLDHGTDSTIE
-286 IDRADSLDCCD
+286 IDRAADHDCCD
-297 ELDIGPDN
+297 DLDIGPDN

-322 PAEIA
+322 PEEIA

-341 SSGTLIISGTT
+341 SSGTLVISGSTA
-352 EGRAGKV
+352 GRAGKV
-359 TAGNGT
+359 AAGNGT
-365 LNTLCGIAN
+365 LNTLCGIPN
-374 GEVAYGAQGMGL
+374 GEIAYGAQGMGL
-386 DADWDDSLYDVFLT
+386 DADWDDALYDVFLT

-417 EAGFTV
+417 VEGFTV

>member
-1 MGQNL
+1 MGFMDQLWGRIKIKSL
-6 ENGHMLFGHPELDGR
+6 ECT
-21 AYIKNLYMLG
+21 KLYLPNNSG
-31 DDGEYH
+31 APTLVE
-37 KITATADEINALSPS
+37 ATADDLNSLTPS
-52 SSPADGSVT
+52 GVGDGTIT
-61 NAKLADDVKV
+61 NTKLATDVKV
-71 GSLAALTTTAKTS
+71 GSLAALTTTAKGS
-84 VQAAINEVDSHADAA
+84 VQAAINEVDANCDAK
-99 YVKPEPGIPKT
+99 YTKPALGIPKS
-110 DMAAAVQTSL
+110 DLVAAVQTSL

-169 HTVGHNGTILIQN
+169 HTVGHNGTIKIQN
-182 DVDGDETATLE
+182 DADDYETATLE

-198 HTGGGSCSEDMTTE
+198 HTGGGDCSTDMTGN

-243 ATQIQTKVQALGATH
+243 ATQIQAKVQALGATH
-258 GYSRMTVAFSTDHLV
+258 GYSRITVAFSSDHLV
-273 FTSLDHGTDSTVE
+273 FTSLDHGTASTIE
-286 IDRADSLDCCD
+286 IDRAADHDCCD
-297 ELDIGPDN
+297 DLAIGPDN
-305 GVTVVGTGDV
+305 GVTAVGTGDV

-322 PAEIA
+322 PEEIA
-327 TLINGDMSNVEADA
+327 ALINGDMANVVADA
-341 SSGTLIISGTT
+341 SSGTLVISGGTA
-352 EGRAGKV
+352 GRAGKV
-359 TAGNGT
+359 AAGNGT
-365 LNTLCGIAN
+365 LNTLCGIPN
-374 GEVAYGAQGMGL
+374 GEIAYGAQGMGL
-386 DADWDDSLYDVFLT
+386 DADWDDALYDVFLT

-417 EAGFTV
+417 VEGFTV

>member
-1 MGQNL
+1 MGFMDQFWGRIKIKSL
-6 ENGHMLFGHPELDGR
+6 ECS
-21 AYIKNLYMLG
+21 KLYLPNDSG
-31 DDGEYH
+31 KPTLVE
-37 KITATADEINALSPS
+37 ATADDLNSLTPS
-52 SSPADGSVT
+52 GVGDGTIT
-61 NAKLADDVKV
+61 NTKLATDVKV
-71 GSLAALTTTAKTS
+71 GSLALLTTTQKSS
-84 VQAAINEVDSHADAA
+84 VQAAINEVDGNCDAK
-99 YVKPEPGIPKT
+99 YTKPGAGIPKT
-110 DMAAAVQTSL
+110 DMAAAVQASL
-120 GKADTALQV
+120 GLADTALQV
-129 GVGVTKIAR
+129 GVGVTKIVR

-169 HTVGHNGTILIQN
+169 HTVGHNGTIKVQN
-182 DVDGDETATLE
+182 DADGDETATIE

-273 FTSLDHGTDSTVE
+273 FTSLDHGTGSTVE
-286 IDRADSLDCCD
+286 IARADSLDCCD

-305 GVTVVGTGDV
+305 GVTAVGTGDV

-322 PAEIA
+322 PTEIA
-327 TLINGDMSNVEADA
+327 TLINGDMSNVVADA
-341 SSGTLIISGTT
+341 SSGTLVISGTT

-359 TAGNGT
+359 AAGNGT

-374 GEVAYGAQGMGL
+374 GEIAYGAQGMGL
-386 DADWDDSLYDVFLT
+386 DADWDDALYDVFLT

-423 TCETGS
+423 TCETTS

>member
-1 MGQNL
+1 MGFMDQFWGRIKIKSL
-6 ENGHMLFGHPELDGR
+6 ECS
-21 AYIKNLYMLG
+21 KLYLPNDSG
-31 DDGEYH
+31 KPTLVE
-37 KITATADEINALSPS
+37 ATADDLNSLTPS
-52 SSPADGSVT
+52 GVGDGTIT
-61 NAKLADDVKV
+61 NTKLATDVKV
-71 GSLAALTTTAKTS
+71 GSLALLTTTQKSS
-84 VQAAINEVDSHADAA
+84 VQAAINEVDGNCDAK
-99 YVKPEPGIPKT
+99 YTKPGPGIPKT

-120 GKADTALQV
+120 GLADTALQV
-129 GVGVTKIAR
+129 GVGVSKIVR

-148 PVLFQDD
+148 PVLFRDD

-169 HTVGHNGTILIQN
+169 HTVGHNGTIKVQN
-182 DVDGDETATLE
+182 DADGDETATIE

-273 FTSLDHGTDSTVE
+273 FTSLDHGTGSTVE
-286 IDRADSLDCCD
+286 IARADSLDCCD

-305 GVTVVGTGDV
+305 GVTAVGTGDV

-322 PAEIA
+322 PTEIA
-327 TLINGDMSNVEADA
+327 TLINGDMSNVVADA
-341 SSGTLIISGTT
+341 SSGTLVISGTT

-359 TAGNGT
+359 AAGNGT
-365 LNTLCGIAN
+365 LNTLCGIAD
-374 GEVAYGAQGMGL
+374 GEIAYGAQGMGL
-386 DADWDDSLYDVFLT
+386 DADWDDALYDVFLT

-423 TCETGS
+423 TCETTS
-429 DTGYVSVLVVG
+429 DTGHVSVLVVG